1 MLQLRR
7 KILQTAV
14 PSLAWRT
21 KAAQMCHIKF
31 PRQIRGLLGARLK
44 TAPHWDFNFRIYN
57 YLALVPIGIY
67 RAKVQYETQI
77 SYVAFSTKI

>member
-1 MLQLRR
+1 M
-7 KILQTAV
+7 
-14 PSLAWRT
+14 
-21 KAAQMCHIKF
+21 
-31 PRQIRGLLGARLK
+31 K
-44 TAPHWDFNFRIYN
+44 TAPHWDFNFSIYN